1 MIPSIHD
8 TAGFQKLINY
18 FCNNKATMP
27 PKKQK
32 SALQKAKEA
41 VLKKKRDASKPKEVP
56 TKKKVFP
63 PGAKQIERANEEEA
77 TTRDFFET
85 LIGRSDEDYAT
96 ALTKFGNDSRAGYGR
111 RQTVTA
117 IIGTLPEEYYQ
128 DFAQAYLDQTTA
140 KFVEFWK
147 EFSTQPEVAA
157 AIKEREAMEKDAFL
171 EGELKKEKRR
181 RMKLKMSEL
190 FGSDES
196 YEEDEEDEED
206 EDTDLDRDAPSE
218 YPRPKFLRGD
228 KVLVATT
235 TGAEFPAEVLEASKD
250 NKTYLVKWVGEGK
263 GRPYRTSPSMVE
275 VRYMRRNRSTKTVVI
290 GSDGEYTET
299 EKPSYGK
306 YKYSGNKD
314 AACLARYREMPW
326 IPGRVNQVFLAQAEA
341 DKSDNW
347 EFPLGEITP
356 YVLPEEPR
364 EEEGVQ
370 WYRASAAWK
379 KLMCNRMR
387 GSRVQEGDVLTC
399 RTNDGKPVRMRV
411 AYDTTP
417 GGFIVQGEALFQA
430 EQDYLKAAR
439 LTRQTKINIILNGPV
454 TPKMEVL
461 AIKKLSQALHRIAP
475 DILDYGVYNENK
487 ENKYD
492 TAYIREAIKTI
503 LNDAPASA
511 RAFFSK
517 LGDTIVYL
525 QGEEIGHGL
534 FRQRVAGRYYRP
546 QALVTLSQE
555 EKLPEVFEG
564 PRTTQQERLLA
575 ASRIRLEVA
584 TFVTGIGRELYAI
597 EYPGERKQTEASE
610 GPLPT
615 LPRVAEW
622 KSACVNREEIED
634 IPDTQVV
641 YYKEKNTE
649 YPDGAVYCLVIP
661 DIMEEIISDR
671 TPTNPYSG
679 LPLSEAFIKRFTAVY
694 ELEAG
699 KETTLKIV
707 GGETPK
713 NVIEKPAVE
722 LAPGLLRMMIT
733 NITSCE
739 AELDAGEL
747 VSGKCPALDR
757 PPEADE
763 EDDEEDEEDD
773 EEDDE
778 SDTSS
783 DEGSPPTPPIV
794 KRQRAIEKTGPTVD
808 PPPKSPS
815 KPDVTIEQP
824 ISAPSTPDSNS
835 TTSPEHSPSTSQCH
849 KCSGPIPK
857 EVQLRTKVKSRGA
870 YETWGFCSFKC
881 FEDQKIPKA
890 SGGKAGGRKGT
901 KDRDD

>member
-1 MIPSIHD
+1 
-8 TAGFQKLINY
+8 
-18 FCNNKATMP
+18 MP

-41 VLKKKRDASKPKEVP
+41 ILKKKRDASKQKEVSI
-56 TKKKVFP
+56 KKKAFP
-63 PGAKQIERANEEEA
+63 PGTKQIERANEEEA
-77 TTRDFFET
+77 ATRAFFET
-85 LIGRSDEDYAT
+85 VIGKSDEDYAT

-117 IIGTLPEEYYQ
+117 IIGTLPEDYYQ

-140 KFVEFWK
+140 KLAEFWK

-157 AIKEREAMEKDAFL
+157 AIKEREAMERDAFL
-171 EGELKKEKRR
+171 EGELKKEKKR

-190 FGSDES
+190 FGSDSET
-196 YEEDEEDEED
+196 DEEDEED
-206 EDTDLDRDAPSE
+206 EDTEPERDAPSD
-218 YPRPKFLRGD
+218 YPRPRFLPGD
-228 KVLVATT
+228 AVLVATA
-235 TGAEFPAEVLEASKD
+235 TGAEFPAEVLEARED
-250 NKTYLVKWVGEGK
+250 NKAYLVKWVGEGK
-263 GRPYRTSPSMVE
+263 GRPYRKSPSMVE
-275 VRYMRRNRSTKTVVI
+275 ARHMRRNRRTKTVVI
-290 GSDGEYTET
+290 GSDGGYTET

-306 YKYSGNKD
+306 YKYGGNED
-314 AACLARYREMPW
+314 PACLARYREMQW

-341 DKSDNW
+341 DDTDNW
-347 EFPLGEITP
+347 ELPLGEITP
-356 YVLPEEPR
+356 YVLPGEPR
-364 EEEGVQ
+364 EEDGVQ
-370 WYRASAAWK
+370 WYRASTAWK

-399 RTNDGKPVRMRV
+399 RTNDGEPVRMRV

-430 EQDYLKAAR
+430 EQDFLKAAR
-439 LTRQTKINIILNGPV
+439 LTKQTKINIILNGPV

-475 DILDYGVYNENK
+475 DILDYGMYNENK

-503 LNDAPASA
+503 LNDAPTSA
-511 RAFFSK
+511 RAFFSR

-534 FRQRVAGRYYRP
+534 FRKRVAGRYYLP

-564 PRTTQQERLLA
+564 PRTTQQERMRV
-575 ASRIRLEVA
+575 ASRIRIEVA
-584 TFVTGIGRELYAI
+584 AFVTGIGKELYAI
-597 EYPGERKQTEASE
+597 DNPGERKQTELSE

-622 KSACVNREEIED
+622 KSACVNREQIED
-634 IPDTQVV
+634 VPDAQIV
-641 YYKEKNTE
+641 YYKEKNAE
-649 YPDGAVYCLVIP
+649 YPQGAVYCLVIP

-679 LPLSEAFIKRFTAVY
+679 LPLSKAFIKRFTAIY

-699 KETTLKIV
+699 KEATPKVT

-713 NVIEKPAVE
+713 AVVEKPVVE

-739 AELDAGEL
+739 AELDGGDL
-747 VSGKCPALDR
+747 VNGKCPALDR

-763 EDDEEDEEDD
+763 EDDEEDDEEEDD
-773 EEDDE
+773 EEDHE

-783 DEGSPPTPPIV
+783 DEGPPPTPPLV
-794 KRQRAIEKTGPTVD
+794 KRQRAIEKAGPVVE
-808 PPPKSPS
+808 PPPRPPS
-815 KPDVTIEQP
+815 KPPPKPDVTTEQP
-824 ISAPSTPDSNS
+824 SPTPSTPDSNA
-835 TTSPEHSPSTSQCH
+835 TTSPEHSPSVNQCH

-857 EVQLRTKVKSRGA
+857 GVQLRTKVKSGGA
-870 YETWGFCSFKC
+870 YETWCFCSFKC
-881 FEDQKIPKA
+881 FEDQKFPKA

>member
-1 MIPSIHD
+1 
-8 TAGFQKLINY
+8 
-18 FCNNKATMP
+18 MP

-41 VLKKKRDASKPKEVP
+41 ILNKKRNVSKQKKVS
-56 TKKKVFP
+56 TKKKAFA

-77 TTRDFFET
+77 ATRAFFET
-85 LIGRSDEDYAT
+85 VIGKSDEDYAT
-96 ALTKFGNDSRAGYGR
+96 TLTKFGNDSRAGYGQ
-111 RQTVTA
+111 RQTVIA

-140 KFVEFWK
+140 KLTEFWK
-147 EFSTQPEVAA
+147 EFITQPEVAA
-157 AIKEREAMEKDAFL
+157 DIKEREAMEMDAFL
-171 EGELKKEKRR
+171 EGELKKEKKKRMKK

-190 FGSDES
+190 FGSDSGSDED
-196 YEEDEEDEED
+196 EDEEDEED
-206 EDTDLDRDAPSE
+206 EYTEPERDAPSE
-218 YPRPKFLRGD
+218 YPRPKFLPGD
-228 KVLVATT
+228 KVLVTT
-235 TGAEFPAEVLEASKD
+235 ATGAEFPAEVLEGSEDDKA
-250 NKTYLVKWVGEGK
+250 YLVKWVGEGK
-263 GRPYRTSPSMVE
+263 GRPYRTSPSMVG
-275 VRYMRRNRSTKTVVI
+275 VRHMRRNRSIKTVVI
-290 GSDGEYTET
+290 GSDGGYTET

-306 YKYSGNKD
+306 YKYGGNED
-314 AACLARYREMPW
+314 AACLARYRELPW

-341 DKSDNW
+341 GETDDW

-356 YVLPEEPR
+356 YVLPGEPR

-399 RTNDGKPVRMRV
+399 RTNDGEPVRMRV

-430 EQDYLKAAR
+430 EQDSLKAAR
-439 LTRQTKINIILNGPV
+439 LTKQTKINIILNGPV

-564 PRTTQQERLLA
+564 PRTTQQERLGV
-575 ASRIRLEVA
+575 ASRIRIKVA
-584 TFVTGIGRELYAI
+584 AFVTGIGKELYAI
-597 EYPGERKQTEASE
+597 DNPGKRKQTEISE

-622 KSACVNREEIED
+622 KSACVNREQIED
-634 IPDTQVV
+634 VPDTQIV
-641 YYKEKNTE
+641 YYKEKNAE
-649 YPDGAVYCLVIP
+649 YPHGAVYCLVIP
-661 DIMEEIISDR
+661 DIMEEIIRDR

-679 LPLSEAFIKRFTAVY
+679 LPLSEAFLKRFTAIY

-699 KETTLKIV
+699 KEA
-707 GGETPK
+707 TPK
-713 NVIEKPAVE
+713 VAAGATPKAVVEKPMVE

-739 AELDAGEL
+739 AELDAGDL
-747 VSGKCPALDR
+747 VRGKCPALDR
-757 PPEADE
+757 PPETDE
-763 EDDEEDEEDD
+763 EDDEEEDDKEEDD
-773 EEDDE
+773 REEDDE

-783 DEGSPPTPPIV
+783 DEGSPPTPPLL
-794 KRQRAIEKTGPTVD
+794 KQQRAIERVGPAVK
-808 PPPKSPS
+808 PPPRPPS
-815 KPDVTIEQP
+815 KPPPKPDVTTEQP
-824 ISAPSTPDSNS
+824 SPAPSTPASNS
-835 TTSPEHSPSTSQCH
+835 TTSPEHSPSVSQCH

-857 EVQLRTKVKSRGA
+857 GVQLRTKVKGGGA
-870 YETWGFCSFKC
+870 YETWCFCSFKC
-881 FEDQKIPKA
+881 FEDQKFPKA

>member
-1 MIPSIHD
+1 MTPSIRD

-18 FCNNKATMP
+18 FCNNKAIMP
-27 PKKQK
+27 PKKKK
-32 SALQKAKEA
+32 SAMQKAKEA
-41 VLKKKRDASKPKEVP
+41 ILKKKRDSLKQKEVS
-56 TKKKVFP
+56 TKKKAFA

-77 TTRDFFET
+77 AVRVFFET
-85 LIGRSDEDYAT
+85 VIGKSDEDYAT

-140 KFVEFWK
+140 NLAEFWK

-157 AIKEREAMEKDAFL
+157 AIKEREAMERDAFL
-171 EGELKKEKRR
+171 EGELKKEKKR

-190 FGSDES
+190 FGSDNES
-196 YEEDEEDEED
+196 DEED
-206 EDTDLDRDAPSE
+206 EDTEPERDAPSE
-218 YPRPKFLRGD
+218 YLRPKFLPGD
-228 KVLVATT
+228 TVLVANA
-235 TGAEFPAEVLEASKD
+235 TGAEFPAEVLEGSED
-250 NKTYLVKWVGEGK
+250 NKAYLVKWVGEGK
-263 GRPYRTSPSMVE
+263 GRPYRTKPSVVE
-275 VRYMRRNRSTKTVVI
+275 ARYMRRNRRAKTVVI
-290 GSDGEYTET
+290 GSDGGYTET

-306 YKYSGNKD
+306 YKYGVFV
-314 AACLARYREMPW
+314 ATTCLDRYRELPW

-341 DKSDNW
+341 DKTDNW

-356 YVLPEEPR
+356 YVLPGEPR

-370 WYRASAAWK
+370 WYRASVAWK

-399 RTNDGKPVRMRV
+399 RTNDGEPVRMRI

-430 EQDYLKAAR
+430 EQDSLKAAR
-439 LTRQTKINIILNGPV
+439 LTKQTKINIILNGPV

-492 TAYIREAIKTI
+492 TTYIREAIKTI

-511 RAFFSK
+511 SAFFSK

-564 PRTTQQERLLA
+564 PRTTQQERLRV
-575 ASRIRLEVA
+575 ASRIRIEVA
-584 TFVTGIGRELYAI
+584 AFVTGIGKELYAI
-597 EYPGERKQTEASE
+597 DNPGERKQTEISE
-610 GPLPT
+610 GPLPI

-622 KSACVNREEIED
+622 KSACVNREQIED
-634 IPDTQVV
+634 VPDTQIV
-641 YYKEKNTE
+641 YYKEKNAE
-649 YPDGAVYCLVIP
+649 YPRGAVYCLVIP

-679 LPLSEAFIKRFTAVY
+679 LPLSEAFIKRFIAIY

-699 KETTLKIV
+699 KEATPNV
-707 GGETPK
+707 ARGETPK
-713 NVIEKPAVE
+713 AVVEKPAVE

-739 AELDAGEL
+739 GELDAGDL

-763 EDDEEDEEDD
+763 EDGEEEDDDEEEDD
-773 EEDDE
+773 EEE
-778 SDTSS
+778 
-783 DEGSPPTPPIV
+783 
-794 KRQRAIEKTGPTVD
+794 
-808 PPPKSPS
+808 
-815 KPDVTIEQP
+815 
-824 ISAPSTPDSNS
+824 
-835 TTSPEHSPSTSQCH
+835 
-849 KCSGPIPK
+849 
-857 EVQLRTKVKSRGA
+857 
-870 YETWGFCSFKC
+870 
-881 FEDQKIPKA
+881 
-890 SGGKAGGRKGT
+890 
-901 KDRDD
+901 